1 MGVNSI
7 PSFQPANTGYPSD
20 KPGQHQAPQHTPQ
33 QPSTN
38 REAISYATSGTEAV
52 SFDNKKVPEGSGGQG
67 GVKGGLTKAGEKLWM
82 IPGLSNVLK
91 GAGKEEGGG
100 VQGALGG
107 VTQTWKNNAEGIV
120 NDIKEGHLPLSPTQL
135 MVSSY
140 KGNIENSE
148 DAPERAKAFVAK
160 L

>member
-1 MGVNSI
+1 MDVNSI
-7 PSFQPANTGYPSD
+7 D
-20 KPGQHQAPQHTPQ
+20 QHQAPQNTPQ
-33 QPSTN
+33 QPFMN
-38 REAISYATSGTEAV
+38 KEAISYGASNTEAV
-52 SFDNKKVPEGSGGQG
+52 SFGTKKAPEESGDQGKGSLA
-67 GVKGGLTKAGEKLWM
+67 KTGEKLWM

-100 VQGALGG
+100 VQGAIGG

-120 NDIKEGHLPLSPTQL
+120 NDVKEGNLPLPPTQL
-135 MVSSY
+135 LVSSY

-148 DAPERAKAFVAK
+148 DAPEGAKAFVAK

>member
-7 PSFQPANTGYPSD
+7 PSFQPVTTGYSSD
-20 KPGQHQAPQHTPQ
+20 KPGQHQAPQNTPQ
-33 QPSTN
+33 QPCVN
-38 REAISYATSGTEAV
+38 KEAISYGTSNPEAV
-52 SFDNKKVPEGSGGQG
+52 SFDTRKAAEGG
-67 GVKGGLTKAGEKLWM
+67 GVKGALATAGEKTWM

-120 NDIKEGHLPLSPTQL
+120 NDIKEGHLPLSPKQL
-135 MVSSY
+135 LVSSY

-148 DAPERAKAFVAK
+148 DAPERAKALVAK